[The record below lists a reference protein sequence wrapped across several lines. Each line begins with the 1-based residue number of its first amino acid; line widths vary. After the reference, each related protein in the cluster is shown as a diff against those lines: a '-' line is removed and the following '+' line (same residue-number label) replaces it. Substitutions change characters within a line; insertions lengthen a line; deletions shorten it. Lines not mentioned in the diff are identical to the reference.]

1 MKSAFGGSDAGLG
14 GNRTHPGYAPMTSN
28 AADRASITTAGAFG
42 RAARHLLAQIALDA
56 TGAHTGWR
64 CAR

>member
-1 MKSAFGGSDAGLG
+1 MARNADE
-14 GNRTHPGYAPMTSN
+14 RAP
-28 AADRASITTAGAFG
+28 ITTAAAFG

>member
-1 MKSAFGGSDAGLG
+1 MA
-14 GNRTHPGYAPMTSN
+14 SN
-28 AADRASITTAGAFG
+28 ADQSASITTAAAFG
-42 RAARHLLAQIALDA
+42 RAARHLLAQIALGA